1 MLLTCAGSRDRNIV
15 PPMLRPLARTL
26 AAALAAS
33 LAPACTQD
41 NPLFAPISGDDPTTV
56 ASVSVSASA
65 STTGEPGLTT
75 AEPGSGSG
83 DGSGTPTTSDV
94 EPGTTSTTTDPI
106 ATGTSTGEPV
116 PGTSTGTGEGDTSTG
131 EGDTEDP
138 MAGTVTVIASLAT
151 CVLLPNFN
159 FPYLGPLGC
168 EMVAEQADGLGQTG
182 VMLLDTSFD
191 GAGAREARV
200 YLRFEIP
207 PTPEGKAIASATLSV
222 RTSGSLDAGAD
233 WSGKLFQVLPF
244 DANTLN
250 FGAPGGTLLTA
261 DPGPSSPDTP
271 STWQIPVPKIVP
283 KQPLYLG
290 LGALDSNG
298 VLYRS
303 TRADEDLKPRLMIS
317 YQ

>member
-1 MLLTCAGSRDRNIV
+1 
-15 PPMLRPLARTL
+15 MLRPLARTL

-33 LAPACTQD
+33 LAPACAQD
-41 NPLFAPISGDDPTTV
+41 NPLFAPISGGDATTV
-56 ASVSVSASA
+56 TSTST

-75 AEPGSGSG
+75 TADPGTGSGEVSITSG
-83 DGSGTPTTSDV
+83 ADPGT
-94 EPGTTSTTTDPI
+94 TTSTTSITTAPI
-106 ATGTSTGEPV
+106 DTGTSTGSPV
-116 PGTSTGTGEGDTSTG
+116 PGSTGEPSDTSTG
-131 EGDTEDP
+131 EGDTGEP
-138 MAGTVTVIASLAT
+138 PPEAVTVIASLAT

-182 VMLLDTSFD
+182 VMLLDTAFD

-207 PTPEGKAIASATLSV
+207 PTPDGKALASATLSV
-222 RTSGSLDAGAD
+222 RTSSSIDAGAD

-244 DANTLN
+244 DANTLK
-250 FGAPGGTLLTA
+250 FGAPGDTLLTA
-261 DPGPSSPDTP
+261 DPGPSVPNQA
-271 STWQIPVPKIVP
+271 STWQIPVPKIIP
-283 KQPLYLG
+283 NQPLYLG
-290 LGALDSNG
+290 LGAIDSNG